1 MDYNYLEH
9 HGIKGMKWG
18 VRRFRNK
25 NGTLTAAGKK
35 RYSQDDWSNDAK
47 EASALRTKSVNQM
60 SNAELK
66 KFNERVRLE
75 QEYSRL
81 NPSKIKKGMAIAV
94 GVAGALTTVNNLY
107 NSGNAIVANG
117 KKVVNAL
124 RKK

>member
-1 MDYNYLEH
+1 MDYNYLQH

-35 RYSQDDWSNDAK
+35 RYNQDDWSSDAK
-47 EASALRTKSVNQM
+47 EASALRRKSVNQM
-60 SNAELK
+60 SNAELRK
-66 KFNERVRLE
+66 YNERVRLE

-81 NPSKIKKGMAIAV
+81 NPSKIKKGMTIAA
-94 GVAGALTTVNNLY
+94 GVAGTLTTINNLY
-107 NSGNAIVANG
+107 NSGNSLITNG
-117 KKVVNAL
+117 QKVVNKL

>member
-1 MDYNYLEH
+1 MDYNYLQH

-35 RYSQDDWSNDAK
+35 RYNQDDWSNDAK
-47 EASALRTKSVNQM
+47 EVSALRRKSVNQM
-60 SNAELK
+60 SNAELRK
-66 KFNERVRLE
+66 YNERVRLE

-81 NPSKIKKGMAIAV
+81 NPSKIKKGMAIAA
-94 GVAGALTTVNNLY
+94 GVAGTLTTINNLY
-107 NSGNAIVANG
+107 NSGNSLIANG
-117 KKVVNAL
+117 QKVVNKL

>member
-47 EASALRTKSVNQM
+47 EASALKTKSVNQM

-107 NSGNAIVANG
+107 NSGNTIVANG

>member
-1 MDYNYLEH
+1 MDYNYLQH

-35 RYSQDDWSNDAK
+35 RYSQDDWSSDAK
-47 EASALRTKSVNQM
+47 EASALRRKSVNQM
-60 SNAELK
+60 SNAELRK
-66 KFNERVRLE
+66 YNERVRLE

-81 NPSKIKKGMAIAV
+81 NPSKVKKGMAIAA
-94 GVAGALTTVNNLY
+94 GVAGTLTTINNLY
-107 NSGNAIVANG
+107 NSGNSLIANG
-117 KKVVNAL
+117 QKVVNKL

>member
-1 MDYNYLEH
+1 MENELRH

-18 VRRFRNK
+18 IRRYRNK
-25 NGTLTAAGKK
+25 DGSLTPAGRK
-35 RYSQDDWSNDAK
+35 RYNQDDWSNDAK
-47 EASALRTKSVNQM
+47 EVSALRGKSVNQM

-81 NPSKIKKGMAIAV
+81 SPSKIAKGMAFAA

-107 NSGNAIVANG
+107 NSGNTLVANG